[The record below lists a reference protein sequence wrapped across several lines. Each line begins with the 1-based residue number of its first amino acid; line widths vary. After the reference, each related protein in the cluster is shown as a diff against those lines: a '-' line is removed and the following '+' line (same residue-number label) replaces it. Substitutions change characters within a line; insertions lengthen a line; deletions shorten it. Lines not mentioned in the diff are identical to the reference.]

1 MQEYDNYIYR
11 APFVVSGEGEVIA
24 DGAVITEHGRVLAV
38 GPYAELKD
46 AVADAE
52 PVDYE
57 GHVIVPA
64 LVNAHCH
71 LELSHLAA
79 LGRGHG
85 AGDEAGGLSCRPPGD
100 LPEWIRAL
108 LAARDLRGAFD
119 PDEARFALARLYAGG
134 CRAVLDIGNQPE
146 AREIGAGF
154 KSLVLFHLELL
165 GLSEAGENAAIARL
179 AELPDELCCT
189 AHAPYST
196 GPRLL
201 TALKERSRRLGGLFP
216 LHVAESSAEVEF
228 LAGGGGPFRDFL
240 AERGVGPEAF
250 ATPGVS
256 PVRYLDRLGLLDEK
270 TICVHA
276 VQVEE
281 ADIAL
286 LAARRAGVCLCPGSN
301 RRLGVGRAPL
311 PDYLAHGIVPALGT
325 DSLASNQALSLW
337 SEMAILRQDHP
348 QVGPEVI
355 FAMATSAGADLLG
368 LGHELGRI
376 APGVSASLPAVVC
389 PVATAA
395 EVLEYLT
402 TAGEE
407 IRLEWIE

>member
-1 MQEYDNYIYR
+1 MQEYERYIYR
-11 APFVVSGEGEVIA
+11 APFVVPGQGEVLA

-46 AVADAE
+46 TVADAE

-64 LVNAHCH
+64 LVNAHAH
-71 LELSHLAA
+71 LELSHLAR
-79 LGRGHG
+79 LGRQ
-85 AGDEAGGLSCRPPGD
+85 ARPRPAD
-100 LPEWIRAL
+100 LPGWIREL
-108 LAARDLRGAFD
+108 LAERDLRGSFD

-134 CRAVLDIGNQPE
+134 CRAVLDIGNDPD
-146 AREIGAGF
+146 AREIGDGF
-154 KSLVLFHLELL
+154 KSTVLFHLEML
-165 GLSEAGENAAIARL
+165 GLSEAAQEAALVRL

-189 AHAPYST
+189 GHAPYST

-201 TALKERSRRLGGLFP
+201 TALKERARRLGCLFP
-216 LHVAESSAEVEF
+216 LHLAESAAEIEF
-228 LAGGGGPFRDFL
+228 LATGHGPFRDFL
-240 AERGVGPEAF
+240 AERGVDPAGVAI
-250 ATPGVS
+250 PGAS
-256 PVRYLDRLGLLDEK
+256 PVKYLDRLGLLDEK

-276 VQVEE
+276 VQVDE

-286 LAARRAGVCLCPGSN
+286 LVARRAGVCLCPGSN
-301 RRLGVGRAPL
+301 RHLGVGRAPL
-311 PDYLAHGIVPALGT
+311 PAFLTQGILPALGT
-325 DSLASNQALSLW
+325 DSLASNPELSLW
-337 SEMAILRQDHP
+337 REMAILRQDHP
-348 QVGPEVI
+348 GVGPEVI
-355 FAMATSAGADLLG
+355 FAMATRAGADLLG

-389 PVATAA
+389 AATSVA

-402 TAGEE
+402 TAGQE